1 MRKSA
6 GRILK
11 LLLVKKLNLLILLFL
26 VILLISLLTILKLS
40 HKLILPD
47 FKKLALGLNNQCL
60 EDKSSR
66 CFSNFF
72 ASFAKGHPLDESMS
86 LLKEL
91 QKINSK
97 TAYCHSVAHAISVAE
112 VEKNPQKWLEGF
124 QRVPD
129 AECSYGYFHGIIEGK
144 YRFSP
149 DFKVDSK
156 LVERVCLEIGS
167 QGSRRSCAHA
177 FGHVLLVQENAD
189 SEQALSV
196 CEKLTSVIKSPCF
209 QGVFMENVQ
218 RDNLSLHTIT
228 ERESWDKSYLIKER
242 SFCNGF
248 SVDKRAECWRSLGP
262 AVLAAFRRDLDMAVL
277 FCQSAPDYPSRR
289 SCSREMLGQ
298 DTINQLVSG
307 ENLNLTADKCSF
319 LEGNSE
325 EYKEC
330 VKDLVGYVLLTS
342 KSYKNQMTLLCQN
355 VKPEIRQ
362 ECLEVV
368 RDYSN

>member
-6 GRILK
+6 DRIFK
-11 LLLVKKLNLLILLFL
+11 LLPVKKLNLLILLFP
-26 VILLISLLTILKLS
+26 VILLISLLTILKFS
-40 HKLILPD
+40 PKLILTD
-47 FKKLALGLNNQCL
+47 FKKLALGLNNQCRD
-60 EDKSSR
+60 DKSNR

-72 ASFAKGHPLDESMS
+72 ASFAKGHHLDESMS
-86 LLKEL
+86 LLQEL
-91 QKINSK
+91 QKINLH
-97 TAYCHSVAHAISVAE
+97 TAYCHSIAHAISISE
-112 VEKNPQKWLEGF
+112 VEKDPQKWLEVF
-124 QRVPD
+124 ERVPD

-156 LVERVCLEIGS
+156 LVERVCLEMGS

-189 SEQALSV
+189 SEKALSV
-196 CEKLTSVIKSPCF
+196 CEKLASVIKSSCF

-218 RDNLSLHTIT
+218 RDNLSLHAIAQ
-228 ERESWDKSYLIKER
+228 RESWDKNYLNKEG
-242 SFCNGF
+242 SICNRF

-262 AVLAAFRRDLDMAVL
+262 AVLTALDRDLDRAVL
-277 FCQSAPDYPSRR
+277 FCQNAPDYPSRR
-289 SCSREMLGQ
+289 SCSREVLGQ
-298 DTINQLVSG
+298 DTINQLALG
-307 ENLNLTADKCSF
+307 ENWNLTADKCSF
-319 LEGNSE
+319 LEDNSK

-330 VKDLVGYVLLTS
+330 IKDLVGYVLLTS

-362 ECLEVV
+362 ECMEVV